1 MSDLLEADSI
11 RREFGRKQVLTDIS
25 FRCQPGDIIGLLGR
39 NGSGKSTL
47 LKILFGTLYTD
58 YKFIRINDTIMGQP
72 FKTKHTIAYLNQ
84 DNFLPKNIT
93 VKQVFEIYSGELDAK
108 GFIEDEVLSKVL
120 LTKIGNL
127 SGGESRYLEVKLLLC
142 LNTLF
147 VLLDEPFNGISPLHI
162 DLIKTMIK
170 DKALKKGIVLT
181 DHDYRNVLDVANKY
195 YLLFDGGLRSVETKQ
210 DLIDW
215 GYVPESK

>member
-11 RREFGRKQVLTDIS
+11 RKEFGRKQVLTDIS
-25 FRCQPGDIIGLLGR
+25 LRCRPGDIIGLLGR

-58 YKFIRINDTIMGQP
+58 YKFIRINDKILSQP
-72 FKTKHTIAYLNQ
+72 FKTKRTVAYLNQ

-93 VKQVFEIYSGELDAK
+93 VRQVFETYSGELDEQ
-108 GFIEDEVLSKVL
+108 GFLEDEVLSKVL
-120 LTKIGNL
+120 QTKIKNL

-162 DLIKTMIK
+162 ELVKKLIT
-170 DKALKKGIVLT
+170 DKSLKKGILLT

-195 YLLFDGGLRSVETKQ
+195 YLLFDGGLKSVKTKQ